1 MQETSWIFR
10 WHIKTFSL
18 EFEYFHK
25 YKHPTACFKAVIM
38 RHLDIELIF
47 NDLFTFM
54 PLKGETASENTFYLN
69 FSRSFKVASN

>member
-1 MQETSWIFR
+1 
-10 WHIKTFSL
+10 
-18 EFEYFHK
+18 
-25 YKHPTACFKAVIM
+25 M

-54 PLKGETASENTFYLN
+54 PLKGETASEITFYLN